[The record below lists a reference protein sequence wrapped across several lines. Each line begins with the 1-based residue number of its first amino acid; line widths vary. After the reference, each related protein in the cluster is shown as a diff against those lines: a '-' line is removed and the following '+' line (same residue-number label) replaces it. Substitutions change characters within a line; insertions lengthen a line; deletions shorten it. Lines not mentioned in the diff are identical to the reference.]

1 MRHHSFLEDCLPFR
15 PSSPWQACSPSGGT
29 CGSAD
34 PSSTGQAESV
44 AAFASFDAIP
54 WDETSETGA
63 KITVLDEGTKI
74 QRTPDDTGS
83 AYYTNPPDAPSYNM
97 TYLNA
102 DERGCGACHSDL
114 AAAGWRRC
122 STTTS
127 TCAATPRCS

>member
-1 MRHHSFLEDCLPFR
+1 MRHRSFLGGLLAV
-15 PSSPWQACSPSGGT
+15 SAVVALAGCSPQAAPA
-29 CGSAD
+29 GSTD
-34 PSSTGQAESV
+34 PSSAGQAESA

-63 KITVLDEGTKI
+63 KITVLDEGTKV

-114 AAAGWRRC
+114 AELVA
-122 STTTS
+122 SMQYDFIM
-127 TCAATPRCS
+127 